1 VQPHAYPS
9 ENLYHIYI
17 ASVCICVL
25 APFLPDLL
33 PSLTGKCYLVPH
45 AVSIN
50 SNELVH
56 HNQHVCPYRFSYNC
70 SATMRMFT
78 ILVRHAI
85 HLSVGTKYSLC
96 CAYVAHSYSLM
107 VTPLPSIHVVT
118 CLAFC
123 QVFMAGIFQIA
134 DWVSTLCF
142 GSRLLLQHIH
152 FNIQHY
158 MVSTPRRICLCCLAW
173 GNSFIIQ
180 GNYSHGTEND
190 VGVTC
195 RAI

>member
-1 VQPHAYPS
+1 
-9 ENLYHIYI
+9 
-17 ASVCICVL
+17 
-25 APFLPDLL
+25 
-33 PSLTGKCYLVPH
+33 
-45 AVSIN
+45 
-50 SNELVH
+50 
-56 HNQHVCPYRFSYNC
+56 
-70 SATMRMFT
+70 MRMFT

-85 HLSVGTKYSLC
+85 HLPVGTKYSLC
-96 CAYVAHSYSLM
+96 CCVYVAHSYSLM

-195 RAI
+195 RAIWIAIGVLMSSILVSVIVTVFQIFICCICRYVSSRSFHSG